1 VKKVRQNCRTFCSHY
16 GFLVVG
22 SLHDQVIDDAMCL
35 VNVMKGAI
43 PKSAHGRIIFFA
55 GDVIVSSVEQFHRAM
70 KAASAVH
77 SCIDGRVIIQ
87 VLAVVN
93 CGALNFFDG
102 SINLFNGVLFFF
114 VHVMGGSKVLEMG
127 AGVAEIGECVQVGGM
142 PSRFVG
148 ETNCG
153 TESD

>member
-1 VKKVRQNCRTFCSHY
+1 
-16 GFLVVG
+16 
-22 SLHDQVIDDAMCL
+22 VIDDAMSL
-35 VNVMKGAI
+35 VNVMKSAI
-43 PKSAHGRIIFFA
+43 PQTAHGRVIFFA

-70 KAASAVH
+70 KTAGAVH
-77 SCIDGRVIIQ
+77 SCIDRRMIIQ

-102 SINLFNGVLFFF
+102 SINLFNGMLFFF
-114 VHVMGGSKVLEMG
+114 VHVMSGSQVFEMG
-127 AGVAEIGECVQVGGM
+127 AGVAEIGERMQVGGM

-153 TESD
+153 TESDKKYNYGAMS